1 MAKQP
6 AGKKP
11 VPRSSPAP
19 KPAAAK
25 KVAGKA
31 TPVVK
36 PAIKA
41 GAKPVAKVPVKR
53 VAVPAKSNPKTAAKE
68 KAPAA
73 KKAPAKKVATKAPL
87 SKPKPRSAAKASS
100 ADVPQIELTAKQQR
114 FIDEYLV
121 DLNGTQA
128 AIRAGYSPDTAK
140 QMASENLSKP
150 YLQLAIA
157 EARKQQQARTHINA
171 DALLLQA
178 WMIATADSRELT
190 EVHVG
195 CCRHCWGEGF
205 KYQRTVAEFN
215 KERERFDIDRRMGK
229 LPKEDEFDEKGGIGY
244 DPLKAP
250 HPGCTQCRGDGYAR
264 DVVKDTRYLSPA
276 AVQLYAGVKRTKDGL
291 QVLQHSKEAFAEK
304 LWKHLGLYE
313 KDNEQKADPLTTL
326 LSRIAT
332 ASGNGFVPVQND
344 PESATV
350 AKPSAFHP
358 RQDVDDEDD

>member
-11 VPRSSPAP
+11 VTRSSPAP
-19 KPAAAK
+19 KPAATK

-31 TPVVK
+31 APVAK

-41 GAKPVAKVPVKR
+41 LAKPVAKIPVKR
-53 VAVPAKSNPKTAAKE
+53 IATPAKSKPKATAKE
-68 KAPAA
+68 KAPAP
-73 KKAPAKKVATKAPL
+73 KKVPAKKVATKAPVRR
-87 SKPKPRSAAKASS
+87 PKPRS

-215 KERERFDIDRRMGK
+215 KERERFDIDQRMGK